1 MTKKIKIFGAIL
13 VVSIIVI
20 LCGQLVRA
28 DMTPNLIIDSSNPY
42 SLKVATPNPHD
53 WSDGLVGYWTF
64 NGQDIVNST
73 TTDKSVDG
81 NDGTIV
87 GAVPQAGIIGQDLS
101 FDGID
106 DYVSLP
112 DLGLDEDTSF
122 TMETWV
128 KIDRMT
134 MRGGIMMKGTGANS
148 YGLQRTYNT
157 VNFAIRG
164 PSGHFWTTSD
174 VLIIGEWY
182 HFIGT
187 YAANEEIKIYQDGRL
202 IDTTAVG
209 ALGGVTSGDI
219 IIGNHAY
226 SSVISPK
233 DYLLGSV
240 DEVRIYDKILSLED
254 VQEHYSLSRR
264 NFIVE

>member
-174 VLIIGEWY
+174 ALIIGEWY
-182 HFIGT
+182 HFVGT